1 MSSLTLL
8 FCIVGL
14 IWFWQASLN
23 CRDIAVRTA
32 RTSCAHQGLQ
42 FLDGT
47 VSLKNI
53 RPYYRN
59 VDDLGLRRTY
69 VFDYS
74 SDGVSRQTGC
84 TVLHNTRVTSVI
96 FEENQDER
104 DHPSL

>member
-8 FCIVGL
+8 FCIVIL
-14 IWFWQASLN
+14 IWFWQAGLK

-32 RTSCAHQGLQ
+32 RNSCTHQELQ
-42 FLDGT
+42 FLDAT

-59 VDDLGLRRTY
+59 IDDLGLSRTY

-74 SDGVSRQTGC
+74 SNGISRQTGC
-84 TVLHNTRVTSVI
+84 VVLHNTRVTSVI
-96 FEENQDER
+96 FEESHDER
-104 DHPSL
+104 H